1 MLAIEVENMKECV
14 LVVEDDR
21 MIRELISF
29 YLRRDGYEVYEAAD
43 GEEAKS
49 LFTTYYP
56 CLIILD
62 LMLPKLS
69 GEAFCQWVKSQ
80 DDSVS
85 IIMLSAKARIA
96 DRIAGLKMGADD
108 YMTKPFDSEELLAQV
123 EAVLRR
129 TGRFCQKVVGAGICI
144 MPRKGEVFLHQE
156 KIDLTRHEF
165 ELLYFLMRHPNQIL
179 SREELIEQ
187 LYPNLEKTVL
197 DRTIDAHI
205 KKLRSKVET
214 EAGKPH
220 RIQTVRGMGYKF
232 VTS

>member
-1 MLAIEVENMKECV
+1 MDFGQIITAMVTPF
-14 LVVEDDR
+14 DDNNQINFP
-21 MIRELISF
+21 MVTELMNYLISNGT
-29 YLRRDGYEVYEAAD
+29 DAIIVAGTT
-43 GEEAKS
+43 GES
-49 LFTTYYP
+49 PTLT
-56 CLIILD
+56 
-62 LMLPKLS
+62 
-69 GEAFCQWVKSQ
+69 
-80 DDSVS
+80 
-85 IIMLSAKARIA
+85 
-96 DRIAGLKMGADD
+96 
-108 YMTKPFDSEELLAQV
+108 
-123 EAVLRR
+123 
-129 TGRFCQKVVGAGICI
+129 
-144 MPRKGEVFLHQE
+144 HQE